1 MNNCQVLKRDSAR
14 WSLLVGEKEK
24 FNNVI
29 QANAATA
36 LGHKTELIIQLHLI
50 VQIISNMIQN

>member
-1 MNNCQVLKRDSAR
+1 MNNCQLLKRDSAR

-36 LGHKTELIIQLHLI
+36 LGHKTKRIIQLHLI
-50 VQIISNMIQN
+50 VQII